1 MITAVGFI
9 LNVFPLLYVSVYT
22 IWLIPIFGYEIRTLS
37 IESIVISL
45 TIAALEIY
53 EYIYYLSQEKKY
65 PKISDF

>member
-22 IWLIPIFGYEIRTLS
+22 IMLIPIFGYEIRTLS

-53 EYIYYLSQEKKY
+53 EYIYYLSLEKKY

>member
-37 IESIVISL
+37 IESIAISL